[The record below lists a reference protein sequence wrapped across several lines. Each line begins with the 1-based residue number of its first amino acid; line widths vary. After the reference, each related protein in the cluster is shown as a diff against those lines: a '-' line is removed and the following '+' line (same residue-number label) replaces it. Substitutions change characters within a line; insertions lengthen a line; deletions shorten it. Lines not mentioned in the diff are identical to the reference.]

1 MSEEQLSIIKDVYER
16 FNSRNYAG
24 VLELFDENFEWNAA
38 ENSPLADKSPYHGVD
53 AVRIGVFDRIA
64 AGFEKLEVAIDEMFA
79 SGERVVVLG
88 YYHARFQESQDE
100 FQIQVAH
107 IWTIR
112 DGKAVKFQQYVD
124 TLKIAQK
131 AQANAVSG

>member
-1 MSEEQLSIIKDVYER
+1 VE
-16 FNSRNYAG
+16 
-24 VLELFDENFEWNAA
+24 
-38 ENSPLADKSPYHGVD
+38 
-53 AVRIGVFDRIA
+53 
-64 AGFEKLEVAIDEMFA
+64 IDEMFA
-79 SGERVVVLG
+79 GGERVVVLG

-107 IWTIR
+107 IWTVR